1 MCAAINDSTVDV
13 SKKGAALAA
22 AAGDFAHLPI
32 FDRAIECSSRE
43 RIRAIQLEKLIAQ
56 VEWTYERVPWYRQR
70 MDEMG
75 VSPRDIRT
83 LEDVRKLPFT
93 DKSVLRDTFPYG
105 LFAVPLDEVVELHA
119 SSGTTGKPIVV
130 GYNKYD
136 MGVWSDCI
144 ARLSQMAGVV
154 PSDRVQMAFGYGM
167 FTGGFGLHYGLQKL
181 GCMMIP
187 AGSGNTERQI
197 QMIQDYG
204 TTVLVATP
212 TYALHICE
220 VGEKM
225 GYDWASST
233 LRVGLFGGEP
243 CPPGLKAEIESRM
256 HIVCT
261 DNYGLTEVMGPG
273 VSGECL
279 ANRDMQHIAEDHFLW
294 EVVDPKTGE
303 PVPEGEMGELV
314 LTPLDKQA
322 IPVLRYRTHDLT
334 RVVTEP
340 CACGRTH
347 GAHAEGAL
355 AQRRHAHHPRHQ
367 RLPEPG
373 GGRPVEHRGHHPA
386 LPHHRR
392 GGRRPRPHD
401 GADRDQARDLLGLVR
416 GDGPLPRVGRREAQE
431 RAAGRRAR
439 PARGAGRHRT
449 HDRQGQARRG
459 SPQVALRLQARNGVR
474 FAHERF
480 VARSRRQ
487 TRGG

>member
-13 SKKGAALAA
+13 SKTGAALAAA

-314 LTPLDKQA
+314 LTPLDKQE

-347 GAHAEGAL
+347 ARMQKVRSRSDDMLIIRGTNVFPSQVEDVLSSIEGITPHYRIIVEEVDGLDRMTVQTEIKPETFSDSFEEMDRFRASVAEKLKSVLLVGVRVQL
-355 AQRRHAHHPRHQ
+355 V
-367 RLPEPG
+367 EPG
-373 GGRPVEHRGHHPA
+373 GIERTTGKAKHVED
-386 LPHHRR
+386 RR
-392 GGRRPRPHD
+392 K
-401 GADRDQARDLLGLVR
+401 
-416 GDGPLPRVGRREAQE
+416 
-431 RAAGRRAR
+431 
-439 PARGAGRHRT
+439 
-449 HDRQGQARRG
+449 
-459 SPQVALRLQARNGVR
+459 
-474 FAHERF
+474 
-480 VARSRRQ
+480 
-487 TRGG
+487 

>member
-1 MCAAINDSTVDV
+1 MTVTGNKEREQVDV
-13 SKKGAALAA
+13 SVKGAALAA
-22 AAGDFAHLPI
+22 ANAGRFDQLPI
-32 FDRAIECSSRE
+32 YDRAIECSSRE
-43 RIRAIQLEKLIAQ
+43 RIQAIQLEKLIAQ
-56 VEWTYERVPWYRQR
+56 VEWTYQRVEWYRSK

-75 VSPRDIRT
+75 VKPSDIRT
-83 LEDVRKLPFT
+83 LEDIRKLPFT
-93 DKSVLRDTFPYG
+93 DKAALRDTFPYG

-130 GYNKYD
+130 GYNGHD
-136 MGVWSDCI
+136 MEVWSDCI

-220 VGEKM
+220 VGERM
-225 GYDWASST
+225 GYDWSTST

-243 CPPGLKAEIESRM
+243 CPPGLKQEIETRM

-294 EVVDPKTGE
+294 EVVDPETGE

-334 RVVTEP
+334 RVVTEK

-347 GAHAEGAL
+347 ARMQKVRSRSDDMLIIRGTNVFPSQVEDVLTGIEGVTPHYRIIVEEVDGLDRMTVQTEIKPEAFSDSFEEMDRFRAFVAEKLKSVLLVGVRVQL
-355 AQRRHAHHPRHQ
+355 I
-367 RLPEPG
+367 EPG
-373 GGRPVEHRGHHPA
+373 GIERTTGKAKHVED
-386 LPHHRR
+386 RR
-392 GGRRPRPHD
+392 K
-401 GADRDQARDLLGLVR
+401 
-416 GDGPLPRVGRREAQE
+416 
-431 RAAGRRAR
+431 
-439 PARGAGRHRT
+439 
-449 HDRQGQARRG
+449 
-459 SPQVALRLQARNGVR
+459 
-474 FAHERF
+474 
-480 VARSRRQ
+480 
-487 TRGG
+487 